1 MTILITVITVI
12 FGGHYG
18 LEYWILIVMGMGIF
32 VLHKKPLLRRISV
45 SLSLLIFV
53 GLRLW
58 ILYVPELLPVPHPP
72 TRMLYYV
79 LMAIAAWMAWRRGPV
94 AKPALQLFIV
104 QLALNVA
111 WSFIFFGAHNP
122 GLAFAEIIVLWL
134 AIIATARAF
143 WRLSPPAGLLMLP
156 YIAWVS
162 FAAVL
167 NFTVWRLN
175 A

>member
-1 MTILITVITVI
+1 MWKLNPWLALA
-12 FGGHYG
+12 G
-18 LEYWILIVMGMGIF
+18 
-32 VLHKKPLLRRISV
+32 
-45 SLSLLIFV
+45 FV
-53 GLRLW
+53 GLCLAAGALGGLATAQSVTEW
-58 ILYVPELLPVPHPP
+58 YPTLTKPSWNPPSWVFAPVW
-72 TRMLYYV
+72 TTLYV

-143 WRLSPPAGLLMLP
+143 WRLSQPAGLLMLP